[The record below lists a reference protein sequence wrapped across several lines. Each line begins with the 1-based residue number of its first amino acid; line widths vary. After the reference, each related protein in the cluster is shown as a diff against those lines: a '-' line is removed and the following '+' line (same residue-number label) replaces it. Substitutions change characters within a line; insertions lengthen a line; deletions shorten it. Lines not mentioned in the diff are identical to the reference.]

1 MPSPRRRW
9 RPRERLS
16 EATARA
22 TVLYSRA
29 ATSKSQL
36 HDSFGRCRRTDSF
49 RSLLLARAMVVAQ
62 RELSNDRERER
73 KREDRASDDD
83 VGHRRRGYVPRFV
96 SFRFCRLATV
106 NRLKAYLAGM
116 YLTPRPRSI
125 AINSMLSFPFF
136 ASHSLSNAPCHP
148 VCPTGSPIL
157 TD

>member
-9 RPRERLS
+9 SVYLRQPLDIQPRFF
-16 EATARA
+16 
-22 TVLYSRA
+22 A

-36 HDSFGRCRRTDSF
+36 HDSSGRCRRTDSF
-49 RSLLLARAMVVAQ
+49 RSLLLARAMIVAQ
-62 RELSNDRERER
+62 RELSNDREREQR
-73 KREDRASDDD
+73 RRRQRRRRLRASF
-83 VGHRRRGYVPRFV
+83 RFV

-136 ASHSLSNAPCHP
+136 ASHSLTNAPCHP
-148 VCPTGSPIL
+148 VCLARRS
-157 TD
+157 